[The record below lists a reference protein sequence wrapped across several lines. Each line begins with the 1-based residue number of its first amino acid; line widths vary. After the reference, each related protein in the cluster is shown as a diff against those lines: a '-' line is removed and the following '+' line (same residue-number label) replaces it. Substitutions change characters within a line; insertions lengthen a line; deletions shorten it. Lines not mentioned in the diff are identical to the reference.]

1 MRDLWTVILVL
12 LVLLFGAIV
21 LGRENC
27 PCNQLCEIEFADG
40 TSERILCRYADI
52 DGNALV
58 ISTKRGRL
66 CMSLSAIKSYRITRD
81 KGGEE

>member
-1 MRDLWTVILVL
+1 MRDFWTVILVL
-12 LVLLFGAIV
+12 LFGAVI
-21 LGRENC
+21 LGIIRENC

-66 CMSLSAIKSYRITRD
+66 CMSLSAIKSYRTTRN